1 MSVDRDLGGY
11 RVGWRST
18 VIAMAIAGTLSWA
31 SPFVSRTRAQ
41 AAPAVDRPP
50 ATVGGPESAR
60 TPGAL
65 DHVAEA
71 APAEQAARLVFH
83 NRTITVLRAR
93 LLSNLPARRAAGAAT
108 RLHDLVE
115 QGVIGPVARRV
126 GMGFVSLTV
135 AGQDVFTI
143 FPADVDELAGET
155 LDGKSHAAME
165 QLRRALAE
173 ADEARSPERLL
184 RGALFAGGAT
194 AVALLLVAA
203 LARVHRRL
211 SAWLVGKAQEQLRK
225 QLQRVPAGD
234 LWLRSEVRG
243 LRVVRRTIA
252 VGLGVSVL
260 LVAYWW
266 LAFVL
271 RQFPY
276 TRPWSEALRGF
287 LVDTVSTLGRGIIA
301 AIPGLVTVALIV
313 FITRALARGV
323 QALFREVEAGRVT
336 IPWLHAETAPPTRR
350 LVVALLW
357 IFAVVVA
364 YPYLPGSQSEAFK
377 GVSVLLG
384 LMISLGSSGFVN
396 QVMSS
401 FMITYPRSLRVGDF
415 VRIGDIEGTVAHLGV
430 LSTKVRTP
438 RNEEVTIPNAVVAST
453 VTTNFSRHAEEGVFA
468 RTSVTIGYDTPWRQV
483 AALLVLAAE
492 RIPGVR
498 PTPVP
503 YVLQTALEDFYV
515 EYTLAVA
522 PDPARPRFRVM
533 SDLHAQILDVFN
545 EHGVQIMSP
554 HYEADTAHPK
564 VVPRETWHSLPAK
577 SAGGGAGLDQV
588 VRLPE

>member
-225 QLQRVPAGD
+225 QLQRVPPGD

-266 LAFVL
+266 LSFVL

-287 LVDTVSTLGRGIIA
+287 LVDTVSTLGR
-301 AIPGLVTVALIV
+301 
-313 FITRALARGV
+313 
-323 QALFREVEAGRVT
+323 
-336 IPWLHAETAPPTRR
+336 
-350 LVVALLW
+350 
-357 IFAVVVA
+357 
-364 YPYLPGSQSEAFK
+364 
-377 GVSVLLG
+377 
-384 LMISLGSSGFVN
+384 
-396 QVMSS
+396 
-401 FMITYPRSLRVGDF
+401 
-415 VRIGDIEGTVAHLGV
+415 AHLGV